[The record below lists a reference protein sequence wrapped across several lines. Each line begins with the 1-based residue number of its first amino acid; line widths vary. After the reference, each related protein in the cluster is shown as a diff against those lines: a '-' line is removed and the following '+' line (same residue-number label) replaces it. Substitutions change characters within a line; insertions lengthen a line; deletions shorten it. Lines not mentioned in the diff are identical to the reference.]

1 MSAPGNAPLSDLE
14 QRLVRLEELT
24 VFQDQALTQLND
36 ALARQQAQL
45 DNQEKRIEALEARLR
60 ILWQQFAETGGEL
73 TVPPHYATL
82 G

>member
-1 MSAPGNAPLSDLE
+1 MTRNAPLADVE

-24 VFQDQALTQLND
+24 VFQDQALAQLDD

-45 DNQEKRIEALEARLR
+45 DNQEKRIEHLEALLR
-60 ILWQQFAETGGEL
+60 VLWQQFANTGGER

-82 G
+82 E